1 LAHRDYDVRVSGRE
15 YRFRVREGGEGT
27 FIIELGGRKL
37 EVRVAGSP
45 SEGDFTL
52 SLEGRD
58 YPVRVRPSGSS
69 LEVHVGGHTFTVDL
83 SAVRPVKAGGMRGP
97 TGPPGPGVPP
107 SALRQKAARVSVR
120 GAITSPIPGRVVA
133 LKVKAG
139 DRVRE
144 GDVLLVIEAMKMENE
159 IRAPRDGHVKEVLVQ
174 EGSSVSA
181 GQPLLV
187 LD

>member
-1 LAHRDYDVRVSGRE
+1 MAHRDYDVRVSGRE
-15 YRFRVREGGEGT
+15 YRLRVREGGEGA

-58 YPVRVRPSGSS
+58 YPVHVRPSGSS
-69 LEVHVGGHTFTVDL
+69 LEVQVGGRAFTVDL
-83 SAVRPVKAGGMRGP
+83 SAVRPVRTGAPRAPSGP
-97 TGPPGPGVPP
+97 SGPGAPP
-107 SALRQKAARVSVR
+107 SALRQRAARVSVR

-159 IRAPRDGHVKEVLVQ
+159 IRAPRDGRVKEVMVQ
-174 EGSSVSA
+174 EGSSVSV